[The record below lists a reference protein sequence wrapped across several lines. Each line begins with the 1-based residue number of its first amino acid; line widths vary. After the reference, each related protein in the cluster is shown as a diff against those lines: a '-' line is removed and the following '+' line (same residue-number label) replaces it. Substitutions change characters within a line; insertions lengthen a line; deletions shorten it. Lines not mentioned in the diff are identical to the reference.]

1 MLNLM
6 KKSAP
11 ATTKTAIKM
20 TPAQKKTTTVANA
33 SGKIKN
39 AAFGVATGA
48 GVAGTM
54 MMQNERNIRNRK
66 ARAEY
71 HKKVE
76 AVCTVA
82 VGAAVVGAGAAI
94 VQGIF
99 DPVIDVT
106 TFEIEPDAYVEL
118 NDKGSEIQ
126 EKAAQK
132 SEAAQQAED
141 EGVVETVEAE
151 HVEAE
156 IVHEQP
162 APVAP
167 AAAPNAEQPVA
178 EATATE
184 VQTPDPK
191 DGQPASVDP
200 APVAPKTEQ
209 PVAPAPKDATPAPA
223 SAAPADP
230 APVATAE
237 QTSQGNNAQQPKSDA
252 GKQQPKDNGR
262 GANNNPKNGNNH
274 AKAAK

>member
-6 KKSAP
+6 KKNA
-11 ATTKTAIKM
+11 ATVEKTAIKM
-20 TPAQKKTTTVANA
+20 TPAQKKTTTVANV
-33 SGKIKN
+33 SGKVKN
-39 AAFGVATGA
+39 VAFGVATGA

-99 DPVIDVT
+99 DPVIDMS
-106 TFEIEPDAYVEL
+106 TFEIEPEAYVEL

-126 EKAAQK
+126 EKAAQN
-132 SEAAQQAED
+132 SNADEPVED
-141 EGVVETVEAE
+141 DKTDVAPEQNDDQ
-151 HVEAE
+151 HVEKVVAE
-156 IVHEQP
+156 IVQTEQPASAPKDAEKPIVKATATEVKSEQTPAAPADKQPVTPAPKNATPTPKAEQPAEKTPADKQP

-167 AAAPNAEQPVA
+167 Q
-178 EATATE
+178 
-184 VQTPDPK
+184 
-191 DGQPASVDP
+191 
-200 APVAPKTEQ
+200 TEQ
-209 PVAPAPKDATPAPA
+209 PK
-223 SAAPADP
+223 SNADKQKP
-230 APVATAE
+230 N
-237 QTSQGNNAQQPKSDA
+237 GNNQ
-252 GKQQPKDNGR
+252 
-262 GANNNPKNGNNH
+262 GASNNNPKNGNNH

>member
-20 TPAQKKTTTVANA
+20 TPAQKKTTTVANV

-126 EKAAQK
+126 EKAAQE
-132 SEAAQQAED
+132 SEAAQQGED
-141 EGVVETVEAE
+141 EDTVETVEAE
-151 HVEAE
+151 
-156 IVHEQP
+156 IVPEQP

-167 AAAPNAEQPVA
+167 ASAPKAAEKPIV

-191 DGQPASVDP
+191 GGQPASVDP
-200 APVAPKTEQ
+200 APVAPQAEQ
-209 PVAPAPKDATPAPA
+209 PVAPAP
-223 SAAPADP
+223 AAPAEKP
-230 APVATAE
+230 ADSAAAT
-237 QTSQGNNAQQPKSDA
+237 QTNQGNNAQDAKSQT
-252 GKQQPKDNGR
+252 GEQKPKDNGQ
-262 GANNNPKNGNNH
+262 GASNNNSKNGNHNN

>member
-20 TPAQKKTTTVANA
+20 TPAQKKTTTVANV

-54 MMQNERNIRNRK
+54 MLQNERNIRNRK

-132 SEAAQQAED
+132 SEAAQQTED
-141 EGVVETVEAE
+141 EDTAEAASEQNAEQPAEKVV
-151 HVEAE
+151 AE
-156 IVHEQP
+156 IVQTEQP
-162 APVAP
+162 TP
-167 AAAPNAEQPVA
+167 AAAPAEQPVV

-200 APVAPKTEQ
+200 APVA
-209 PVAPAPKDATPAPA
+209 
-223 SAAPADP
+223 
-230 APVATAE
+230 TAG
-237 QTSQGNNAQQPKSDA
+237 QTNQGNNAQQPKSDA
-252 GKQQPKDNGR
+252 GKQQPKDNGQ

>member
-20 TPAQKKTTTVANA
+20 TPAQKKTTTVANV

-54 MMQNERNIRNRK
+54 MIQNERNIRNRK

-126 EKAAQK
+126 EKATQK
-132 SEAAQQAED
+132 SEAAQQGED
-141 EGVVETVEAE
+141 EDTVETVEAE
-151 HVEAE
+151 
-156 IVHEQP
+156 IVPEQP

-167 AAAPNAEQPVA
+167 ASAPKAAEQPVV

-200 APVAPKTEQ
+200 APVDSQAEQ
-209 PVAPAPKDATPAPA
+209 PVAPAP
-223 SAAPADP
+223 AAPAEKP
-230 APVATAE
+230 ADSAAAA
-237 QTSQGNNAQQPKSDA
+237 QTNQGNNAQDAKSQT
-252 GKQQPKDNGR
+252 GEQKPKDNGQ
-262 GANNNPKNGNNH
+262 GASNNNPKNGNNH

>member
-6 KKSAP
+6 KKNA
-11 ATTKTAIKM
+11 AHVEKTAIKM
-20 TPAQKKTTTVANA
+20 TPAQKKTTTVANV
-33 SGKIKN
+33 SGKVKN
-39 AAFGVATGA
+39 VAFGVATGA
-48 GVAGTM
+48 GVAGSM
-54 MMQNERNIRNRK
+54 MLQNERNIRNRK

-118 NDKGSEIQ
+118 NDKGSKIQ
-126 EKAAQK
+126 EKAAQE
-132 SEAAQQAED
+132 SEAAQQGENED
-141 EGVVETVEAE
+141 TVETVEAE
-151 HVEAE
+151 
-156 IVHEQP
+156 IVPEQP

-167 AAAPNAEQPVA
+167 TSAPKAAEQPVV

-191 DGQPASVDP
+191 DGQPASSEQNPTPVDP
-200 APVAPKTEQ
+200 QAEQ
-209 PVAPAPKDATPAPA
+209 PVAPAP
-223 SAAPADP
+223 AAPAEKP
-230 APVATAE
+230 ADSAAAA
-237 QTSQGNNAQQPKSDA
+237 QTNQGNNAQDTKSQT
-252 GKQQPKDNGR
+252 GEQKPKDNNGQ
-262 GANNNPKNGNNH
+262 GASNNNPKNGNNH

>member
-20 TPAQKKTTTVANA
+20 TPAQKKTTTVANV

-126 EKAAQK
+126 EKAAQE
-132 SEAAQQAED
+132 SEAGATGA
-141 EGVVETVEAE
+141 GCSGTISASTVST
-151 HVEAE
+151 VSSSS
-156 IVHEQP
+156 P
-162 APVAP
+162 C
-167 AAAPNAEQPVA
+167 
-178 EATATE
+178 
-184 VQTPDPK
+184 
-191 DGQPASVDP
+191 
-200 APVAPKTEQ
+200 
-209 PVAPAPKDATPAPA
+209 
-223 SAAPADP
+223 
-230 APVATAE
+230 
-237 QTSQGNNAQQPKSDA
+237 
-252 GKQQPKDNGR
+252 
-262 GANNNPKNGNNH
+262 
-274 AKAAK
+274 